1 MYIFYYLDTMF
12 LNYLYKP
19 KRQLIIQDAMK
30 KLYVLFNSLNIINK
44 PPTLRDSLLELPPHV
59 KTIKQTSGHIDG
71 RVLYYS

>member
-1 MYIFYYLDTMF
+1 MATWFH
-12 LNYLYKP
+12 N
-19 KRQLIIQDAMK
+19 KRIKNFEITL
-30 KLYVLFNSLNIINK
+30 LYVLLNSLHITNN